1 MALAIPS
8 FIDELEN
15 SVRHM
20 KPSRMSGRDS
30 EPGLKTH
37 VMWTGPAPRS

>member
-20 KPSRMSGRDS
+20 N
-30 EPGLKTH
+30 
-37 VMWTGPAPRS
+37 PAACLAEIQNRV